1 MIRFSD
7 LYEKVVNVV
16 QRKKMARR
24 MAKMAKSKSF
34 QFKKQ
39 KAMLKMR
46 NPAKL
51 ALVARKKAMQMYRDK
66 LYPGYKDMALPQKVK
81 ADQMVIQRYGA
92 KIDKVA
98 KKMAVKLKKAEMQRI
113 KAAREKMKEK

>member
-24 MAKMAKSKSF
+24 MAKMAKSKAF
-34 QFKKQ
+34 QFKK
-39 KAMLKMR
+39 KRAMLRVR

-51 ALVARKKAMQMYRDK
+51 ALVARKKTIQVYRYKMY
-66 LYPGYKDMALPQKVK
+66 PNYKDMALPQKVK

>member
-1 MIRFSD
+1 MIKFKE
-7 LYEKVVNVV
+7 LYERVVSVI

-51 ALVARKKAMQMYRDK
+51 ALVARKKAMQSYRDK
-66 LYPGYKDMALPQKVK
+66 LYPGYKDMALQQKVK
-81 ADQMVIQRYGA
+81 VDQVITQKYGA
-92 KIDKVA
+92 KIDKIA
-98 KKMAVKLKKAEMQRI
+98 KKMAMKLKKVEMERI
-113 KAAREKMKEK
+113 KAARAKMKEK

>member
-81 ADQMVIQRYGA
+81 ADQMVIQKYGA
-92 KIDKVA
+92 KIDKIA
-98 KKMAVKLKKAEMQRI
+98 KKMAMKLKKVEMERI
-113 KAAREKMKEK
+113 KAARAKMKEK